1 MRPHQDKIYS
11 RGNLPRKS
19 LLKTKVFCIKMNQGL
34 LKMHS
39 NSVQNENDK
48 DDNQP
53 VEKNHHPLNFRI
65 VRLKPD
71 YKIFFLQFL
80 LWLYHKL
87 KPSSRYDCPKNI
99 YHRNSK
105 NLWSRTDHAG
115 KMRVKFYTHCASL
128 IILHTIFWNVCI
140 LSQFHSF

>member
-1 MRPHQDKIYS
+1 MCISRQTSVIVKIEFTHQITYEAPPRQNIFKGELATEKSVDK
-11 RGNLPRKS
+11 N
-19 LLKTKVFCIKMNQGL
+19 VFCNIMNQGL
-34 LKMHS
+34 FKMHS

-80 LWLYHKL
+80 L
-87 KPSSRYDCPKNI
+87 
-99 YHRNSK
+99 
-105 NLWSRTDHAG
+105 
-115 KMRVKFYTHCASL
+115 
-128 IILHTIFWNVCI
+128 
-140 LSQFHSF
+140 